1 MATISTDTYLDDG
14 TARTAGETWTVNGCT
29 LTIRTD
35 TRVHAG
41 APASMQGSL
50 GALTCDSA
58 LGGGLYLDGTSV
70 RWLEFDTGTGVVAAI
85 GTDLNDGGVFCN
97 SSYLLGVWADYKS
110 APLAVG
116 AAMPSNG
123 YIKFRE
129 IDGTIPDN
137 AVIADAGVTMSCRA
151 NGADRVGWIEVVFQ
165 QTRDLTFRRLG
176 LGFKAEGDWFEIGTT
191 IGTGGEQEFQ
201 FPTNGGGAN
210 THIPGVQIETAAGSG
225 VYDWYP
231 ALTAATGWSD
241 ANLSIDERSKYC
253 QSAGNG
259 VVRIGGDLSGYVGYT
274 PLSACKVR
282 IPNIIGRQC
291 AVTGGQNHVN
301 VAPHTTAGTRPEFV
315 TTASAT
321 VNIDK
326 FMCDWYTRFAT
337 PYAVSLQNFCFDSA
351 LTISSVPTP
360 VVINDG
366 CVGQLVALATIV
378 ANISGLVAGSTITK
392 FKTPQYRS
400 ASGSY
405 GQYYA
410 ALFGEEGNPI
420 VISDCE
426 AVIIEYLRNTSGYTF
441 MVTGSAYVEFNDCRS
456 GNSFFYCTSSDNI
469 EINDLDHCDR
479 LVGATTSQTGVSAIR
494 VNACTN
500 ILCDGLTFGYG
511 GTIADVHP
519 YNAPWY
525 ATNNLGNIRFRN
537 MGTRAAPLDVGSDS
551 LLYPAYVFQD
561 NGFNVGVKAQRG
573 YLENTRSNIFLGI
586 NTSSGGRMENLMGSF
601 ANAQYLRT
609 SDCPARGIIGT
620 NSTTG
625 QTSVYGSFWFDVF
638 DAATTG
644 RIVLAC
650 NEPTTATADYVTF
663 VSGNPLFS
671 ATGNITMPT
680 LGDSIEFEMDY
691 YVLGHTGL
699 ANAAPTLSGTNTGNI
714 DYEFQIDLNDG
725 NGWSGTW
732 ETLDGTNLSAYTVSA
747 TDGFKLK
754 YRLTT
759 NTAAVDNA
767 VTYVRIDTTSSAA
780 AQAAALYPLD
790 YAALTLTTYTTG
802 TRIQVYDT
810 DSSTELY
817 NGVPAG
823 ATLEL
828 SIPYTTAINIRI
840 RAMYQSGTTAK
851 EFVEFTDTLT
861 LAGLTRKI
869 EQTNDDVY
877 ITNAINGSTVTGIT
891 IDDNNLLVE
900 VDTGT
905 ISWAQI
911 YAYESYWLTT
921 EIGIRDEGRFIEA
934 VDTANYRFFDFAIKN
949 VTAPSVPLIIS
960 GGYGVDGDS
969 GLAADIIDNTGG
981 TIFCTPDHVVAY
993 AAGSGGATAA
1003 EILDTAVSGHTTA
1016 GTVGDYLN
1024 RTKKYVANKAAISGT
1039 TYTIYEDDG
1048 TTPFQT
1054 GTIVTQSQRT
1064 PS

>member
-1 MATISTDTYLDDG
+1 
-14 TARTAGETWTVNGCT
+14 
-29 LTIRTD
+29 
-35 TRVHAG
+35 
-41 APASMQGSL
+41 MQGSL

-97 SSYLLGVWADYKS
+97 SSYLLGVWADYTS

-116 AAMPSNG
+116 AAMPANG

-129 IDGTIPDN
+129 IDGTIPDM

-151 NGADRVGWIEVVFQ
+151 SGDDRVGWIEVVFQ
-165 QTRDLTFRRLG
+165 QTRDITFRRLG
-176 LGFKAEGDWFEIGTT
+176 LGFKAEGDWFELGTT
-191 IGTGGEQEFQ
+191 SMFGGKQTFQ
-201 FPTNGGGAN
+201 VPTNGGGDN
-210 THIPGVQIETAAGSG
+210 TLIPGIQIETSAGSG

-231 ALTAATGWSD
+231 ALTVGTGWN
-241 ANLSIDERSKYC
+241 ATNLGLDERSKYC
-253 QSAGNG
+253 ESMGKGAI
-259 VVRIGGDLSGYVGYT
+259 RIGGDGSNYVGYT
-274 PLSACKVR
+274 PLSACKAR

-291 AVTGGQNHVN
+291 I
-301 VAPHTTAGTRPEFV
+301 TTAGQQHLNAVPHSTIGSRPEVV
-315 TTASAT
+315 TTASAS
-321 VNIDK
+321 VDIDK
-326 FMCDWYTRFAT
+326 LMCDWYMRFNT
-337 PYAVSLQNFCFDSA
+337 PYSVSLQNFCFDSQ
-351 LTISSVPTP
+351 LTIASVPTP
-360 VVINDG
+360 VTINDG
-366 CVGQLVALATIV
+366 CIGQLTTLSTIV
-378 ANISGLVAGSTITK
+378 SNISGLVAGSTVTK
-392 FKTPQYRS
+392 FKTPQWAG

-410 ALFGEEGNPI
+410 ACFGEEGNPV
-420 VISDCE
+420 VIEDCE
-426 AVIIEYLRNTSGYTF
+426 SAIIAYARHTSGYTA
-441 MVTGSAYVEFNDCRS
+441 MITGSAYIEVNDFKS
-456 GNSFFYCTSSDNI
+456 LNDFFYVTTCDNV
-469 EINDLDHCDR
+469 EVNDLDHCDR
-479 LVGATTSQTGVSAIR
+479 LVGTTNATTGVSAIR

-537 MGTRAAPLDVGSDS
+537 MGTRAAPLSGGSNATY
-551 LLYPAYVFQD
+551 YPAYVFQD
-561 NGFNVGVKAQRG
+561 NGFNVGVVAARG
-573 YLENTRSNIFLGI
+573 YLDNTRTATFLGI

-601 ANAQYLRT
+601 AGSQTIRS
-609 SDCPARGIIGT
+609 SDCPTRGIIST

-625 QTSVYGSFWFDVF
+625 QTSVYGSFWTDYFT
-638 DAATTG
+638 AATTG

-650 NEPTTATADYVTF
+650 NEPTTATADYVT
-663 VSGNPLFS
+663 VVAGTPLFS

-691 YVLGHTGL
+691 FVLGHTVL
-699 ANAAPTLSGTNTGNI
+699 DNTAPTLSGTNTANM

-725 NGWSGTW
+725 NGWSGSW
-732 ETLDGTNLSAYTVSA
+732 ETLDGTNLSAHTVSA

-754 YRLTT
+754 YRITT
-759 NTAAVDNA
+759 NTAAADNA
-767 VTYVRIDTTSSAA
+767 VTYVRINTTSSAA

-790 YAALTLTTYTTG
+790 YAALTLTTYTAG

-810 DSSTELY
+810 TNSTELY

-828 SIPYTTAINIRI
+828 SIPFSSAIDIRI

-851 EFVEFTDTLT
+851 EFLEFTDTLT
-861 LAGLTRKI
+861 LTGLTRKI

-993 AAGSGGATAA
+993 SSSGSGAV
-1003 EILDTAVSGHTTA
+1003 ILDTAISGHTTA